1 MTTQAKPQSP
11 TPRSGN
17 PSEIWRSLHKVPLL
31 ITFCFVTLLAL
42 VAAALFAPIVVPFDP
57 NAQQLLARLKPP
69 AFVAGGVPEHPLG
82 TDQLGRDMLSRI
94 IFAFRPS
101 LGIAAIG
108 TVIGLVLGTVIGLVS
123 GLTEGW
129 LDSAIMMLVDVQLA
143 IPFILLALMA
153 VTIFGTGLIVLMVVV
168 GFAGW
173 ETYARLTR
181 GQVLAT
187 KNLPYIEASQALGAS
202 RLYLAARHV
211 LPNIASPLLVL
222 ATLNFSGIVLL
233 ESALSFLGL
242 GVQPP
247 TASLGS
253 MVGAG
258 RDYMASAWWV
268 VAVPSFFLF
277 LLTMTTSLIG
287 DWLRDTLDS
296 RITL

>member
-1 MTTQAKPQSP
+1 MTTQAKPQAV
-11 TPRSGN
+11 TPRSVN
-17 PSEIWRSLHKVPLL
+17 AREVWRSLRKVPPL
-31 ITFCFVTLLAL
+31 ISLCLVTLLAL
-42 VAAALFAPIVVPFDP
+42 VAAALFAPVIAPFHPD
-57 NAQQLLARLKPP
+57 AQQLLARLKPP
-69 AFVAGGVPEHPLG
+69 AFVGGGVPEHLLG

-94 IFAFRPS
+94 IYAFRPS

-129 LDSAIMMLVDVQLA
+129 LDSVIMMLVDVQLA

-153 VTIFGTGLIVLMVVV
+153 VTVFGTGLIVLVVVV

-202 RLYLAARHV
+202 RLYLALRHV